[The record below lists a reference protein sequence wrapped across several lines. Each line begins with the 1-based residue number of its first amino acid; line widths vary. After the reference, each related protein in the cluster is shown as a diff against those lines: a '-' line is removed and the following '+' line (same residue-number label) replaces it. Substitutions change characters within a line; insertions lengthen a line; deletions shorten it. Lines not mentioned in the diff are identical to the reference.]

1 MTELDPNEI
10 QIGSK
15 GGGVEL
21 KYIQTLESN
30 YFLKGKIL
38 REQVQCCDVYI
49 KKNNNNKIHSS
60 KNTITKSQS
69 DKGHGS

>member
-21 KYIQTLESN
+21 KYIKTLESN

-49 KKNNNNKIHSS
+49 KKK
-60 KNTITKSQS
+60 
-69 DKGHGS
+69 